1 MRVKATPG
9 TKEPTHG
16 LALKPTFQLVMTPL
30 GESACFTSSKQ
41 ETLGTKDPK
50 GLLTALFSSRGSCVK
65 GDTLGTRMLP
75 QDLVVVQF
83 IIQHA
88 VYDKSM
94 L

>member
-1 MRVKATPG
+1 MTRLGESASMRVKATPG
-9 TKEPTHG
+9 TKEPTQG
-16 LALKPTFQLVMTPL
+16 LVLKPTFQLVMTPL
-30 GESACFTSSKQ
+30 GESASFTS
-41 ETLGTKDPK
+41 PK
-50 GLLTALFSSRGSCVK
+50 ACRGSCVK